1 MDAKTLESIQ
11 VQLEQRRSKLVS
23 SSRRYREEAREDRT
37 GEANDLIDYAVNS
50 YDKDFLLS
58 LSSLERKELHLIEE
72 AMARIID
79 GSYGTCQECGE
90 AISPKRLEAVPW
102 ARHCLKCQELE
113 EQGLLPSYH
122 FK

>member
-23 SSRRYREEAREDRT
+23 SSRRYSEEAREDRP

>member
-23 SSRRYREEAREDRT
+23 SSRRYSEE
-37 GEANDLIDYAVNS
+37 NS